1 MTLQT
6 SEQPLFV
13 ARYRAN
19 GHDHWMEMGEAEIAR
34 AQTFFTRVVRLE
46 NFPVDSKALIIS
58 SYADAAFMN
67 PFERALID
75 LGMVITAS
83 ENSPFDGARTE
94 ATLRRFDV
102 RLIAPVSAMA
112 LDAVIAAGHDP
123 LQIFK
128 GRVVWAWPDAYER
141 LKGADGIDLR
151 RWFEIGPVIL
161 FENARGVLAYDSR
174 EWSIDFKGAQATVS
188 SRLTRRHVFDALQ
201 VTLPCGME
209 HGPVEDGFAGGRAVI
224 MGN

>member
-1 MTLQT
+1 MTMQPP
-6 SEQPLFV
+6 EQPLFV

-19 GHDHWMEMGEAEIAR
+19 GQDHWMEMGEAEIAR

-46 NFPVDSKALIIS
+46 NFLLDSKALIIS

-128 GRVVWAWPDAYER
+128 GRVVWAWPDAYDR
-141 LKGADGIDLR
+141 LTGADGIDLR
-151 RWFEIGPVIL
+151 RWFEIGPAIL
-161 FENARGVLAYDSR
+161 FETARGVLVYDSR
-174 EWSIDFKGAQATVS
+174 EWNIEFNGTQASVS
-188 SRLTRRHVFDALQ
+188 SRLTRRHGFDALQ
-201 VTLPCGME
+201 VALPCPME
-209 HGPVEDGFAGGRAVI
+209 HGPAENGFAGGRAVI
-224 MGN
+224 AIN